1 MTSQAID
8 NQKAIADI
16 RADLQAGRIDY
27 ATAAERAK
35 PVIDR
40 INATGK
46 ALAKKHGMR
55 PKLITF
61 QEVMR

>member
-1 MTSQAID
+1 MTSQAIN
-8 NQKAIADI
+8 NQKAIEEI

-27 ATAAERAK
+27 DTAFERAK

-40 INATGK
+40 INARGREI
-46 ALAKKHGMR
+46 AKKHGMR